1 MGPSSNISKDFGMQV
16 AKQTED
22 EIWLKGYGLDQ
33 YVYYAHRGPKKFLG
47 GTFEAQDRVEFD
59 K

>member
-1 MGPSSNISKDFGMQV
+1 MQV